1 MPKGPEGGDE
11 MTRVLI
17 GIISNEAARY
27 AEFWAC
33 MMRLEVPG
41 GSVKDVSIGT
51 DYVSNQNLL
60 AQRCLDEG
68 FDYLWLMGDDHSFAP
83 DLLEKLLVSAR
94 AFDLP
99 ILVPLCSARRAPFPL
114 VDYGRN
120 PDPVGPDYL
129 SVSLADV
136 PPEGIIELDAAG
148 SAGMLIRRDVLAT
161 VPQPWFENSPRSEDI
176 VFCEKAVA
184 SGFKIHADLS
194 CRLGHILTAV
204 VTPGHDG
211 EKWVTGLVMSELQL
225 AIGTAE
231 ELTQQELPPAVASDP
246 RNRDDN
252 PHPDAEEADTAVTAP
267 PEPSSEE
274 PSLPQVGVEPTPSEA
289 ERIELWV
296 DEEFVWWWRAID
308 HDGNVLKKDSAVN
321 EQSVLATAELHYPG
335 VMAYQIAREVEDSR
349 NIRPYRV
356 PGRMFNQ

>member
-1 MPKGPEGGDE
+1 

-33 MMRLEVPG
+33 MMRLEMPA
-41 GSVKDVSIGT
+41 GSVKDVAIGT
-51 DYVSNQNLL
+51 DYVSNQNIL

-83 DLLEKLLVSAR
+83 DLLEKLLVSAQ

-99 ILVPLCSARRAPFPL
+99 ILVPLCSARRAPFAL

-120 PDPVGPDYL
+120 PDPGGPDYL
-129 SVSLADV
+129 SVSLKGL

-148 SAGMLIRRDVLAT
+148 SAGMLIRRDVLEAT
-161 VPQPWFENSPRSEDI
+161 STSPEYDHENEGWDRVPGWFVNGPRSEDL

-184 SGFKIHADLS
+184 AGFKIHADVA

-211 EKWVTGLVMSELQL
+211 NDWVTGLVMGDLQL

-231 ELTQQELPPAVASDP
+231 DLAAAQESDLPPAVDVSDP

-252 PHPDAEEADTAVTAP
+252 PHPD
-267 PEPSSEE
+267 EE
-274 PSLPQVGVEPTPSEA
+274 PLLIPPTETPAEVSVAEA
-289 ERIELWV
+289 ERIEIWV
-296 DEEFVWWWRAID
+296 DEEFRWWWRAIRD
-308 HDGNVLKKDSAVN
+308 DGSICASGSGVN
-321 EQSVLATAELHYPG
+321 EAIVLGAAEAAYPG
-335 VMAYQIAREVEDSR
+335 VMPYLIPSERHDSR
-349 NIRPYRV
+349 DIRQYTAPKRLP
-356 PGRMFNQ
+356 PGV